1 MGTIH
6 EPLEDG
12 ALASLPDGTRVTVV
26 RCVPAKQLRLRLERE
41 EWGRARTVQL
51 RLIPSVHGITV
62 ALHAEGLP
70 DAGVREELLA
80 RWTHA
85 LESWEAFS
93 GRHVAVSRSGP
104 PTRDPAG
111 GKEAQETP
119 SLEKGLAERG
129 AADLKAAGPA
139 GGARGVKQ
147 SAARGAKKS
156 VSAKPPS
163 GVRKGVK
170 KGVAAKSRGGVKKG
184 VAAKPLGGVKKGV
197 KKSAEAKPRGGVK
210 KSVSA
215 KPRGGV
221 KKSVAAKRAGGARKA
236 PGRKTAAAK
245 KTRTRK

>member
-51 RLIPSVHGITV
+51 RLVPSVHGITV

-129 AADLKAAGPA
+129 AADLKAAGPT

-170 KGVAAKSRGGVKKG
+170 KSVS
-184 VAAKPLGGVKKGV
+184 AKPLGGVKKGV
-197 KKSAEAKPRGGVK
+197 KKSVAAKPRGGVK

-215 KPRGGV
+215 KPLGGV
-221 KKSVAAKRAGGARKA
+221 KKSMAAKRAGGARKA